1 MMTDAGANDPI
12 SAEAIIDA
20 TQKLLGATFAGDAK
34 PHLDALVSALATVT
48 GIDLYPSCY
57 KEDLSTQTGFG
68 KAISPL
74 EAGRCAW
81 DIERTRI
88 FMAGVYQ
95 AIQDVLQRQDR
106 VELLYAG
113 AGPFGLL
120 LVPLAP
126 LFPADRLRVTLL
138 DIHEAS
144 LEALQKVISLLKVS
158 DRVAHIVCAD
168 ATVWTPPE
176 GESYDILLSETMKHM
191 LQQEPQVKI
200 FSHLQQFLKPNGM
213 LIPSSVQLD
222 AWLHSPESGGNIHL
236 GELFTLDRSMAAAL
250 NAGDDSCLMG
260 SLLVPDCGEDMTD
273 LKVTT
278 FIRIYGDH
286 CLQENQSQLTL
297 PRYKRNIRPVPGCTL
312 DFRYLLNDFP
322 DFEFSYR
329 SRPATEELPLPDSTE
344 VGELGVYHLKRIWSK
359 AAHAKVGKLDE
370 TVRSREWLLDQLVFE
385 LLGAPMEKAL
395 ATIYQSRRFQDV
407 ERWFRET
414 SEEEISAHRVS
425 AINARVMDALAALRG

>member
-1 MMTDAGANDPI
+1 MMTDAGTSNLV
-12 SAEAIIDA
+12 SAETIIDT
-20 TQKLLGATFAGDAK
+20 TQKLLGATSAGDAR

-57 KEDLSTQTGFG
+57 NEDLSTQTGFG

-95 AIQDVLQRQDR
+95 AIQDVLQRRER

-113 AGPFGLL
+113 TGPFGLL
-120 LVPLAP
+120 LAPLAP

-168 ATVWTPPE
+168 ATVWTPPA

-200 FSHLQQFLKPNGM
+200 FSHLQQFLNPDGM
-213 LIPSSVQLD
+213 LIPASVQLD
-222 AWLHSPESGGNIHL
+222 AWLHSSESGKNIHL
-236 GELFTLDRSMAAAL
+236 GELLTLDRSLASAL
-250 NAGDDSCLMG
+250 HVGDDSCLSG
-260 SLLVPDCGEDMTD
+260 SLLIPECEENMTD

-297 PRYKRNIRPVPGCTL
+297 PRYKKNIRPVPGSTL
-312 DFRYLLNDFP
+312 NFHYHLNDYP
-322 DFEFSYR
+322 DFEFFYR
-329 SRPATEELPLPDSTE
+329 SRPATADLPLPDSLE

-370 TVRSREWLLDQLVFE
+370 AVRSREWLLDQLVFE

-407 ERWFRET
+407 EQWFKEA
-414 SEEEISAHRVS
+414 SEDDISAHRVS
-425 AINARVMDALAALRG
+425 AINARVVDELEALRG